1 VLDTDQ
7 PQLVLA
13 PAEFPDLAPSIHRQ
27 RLVVEGLVE
36 APLDERD
43 IVDYLRALS
52 VVCEMKVLQEP
63 VTHRSDRYGWAGW
76 VHWEASGAHF
86 YAWNDPE
93 PFFSVDLYTCRVF
106 DPAAILD
113 FTAEHFGT
121 RRIVGRPF

>member
-52 VVCEMKVLQEP
+52 VVCYFNVRL
-63 VTHRSDRYGWAGW
+63 
-76 VHWEASGAHF
+76 
-86 YAWNDPE
+86 
-93 PFFSVDLYTCRVF
+93 
-106 DPAAILD
+106 DPAPHRWD
-113 FTAEHFGT
+113 
-121 RRIVGRPF
+121 R